1 MKNEDSM
8 KRLKAMA
15 KTLAELMKEQE
26 AQKAR
31 KADAIQEDDMDLAAD
46 MLMDASDFLEEASNL
61 IYQAAAIL
69 RGEDIE
75 ADCCFP
81 YCVMEVCSDDE
92 L

>member
-31 KADAIQEDDMDLAAD
+31 EADAIEEDDMDLAAD
-46 MLMDASDFLEEASNL
+46 MLMEASDLLDEAGDLLS
-61 IYQAAAIL
+61 QAAAIL

-75 ADCCFP
+75 ADCSFP
-81 YCVMEVCSDDE
+81 CCIVEVCCDDE

>member
-31 KADAIQEDDMDLAAD
+31 EADAIEEDDMDLAAD

-69 RGEDIE
+69 KGEDIE
-75 ADCCFP
+75 AFRSP
-81 YCVMEVCSDDE
+81 SYVVEVCCDDE

>member
-31 KADAIQEDDMDLAAD
+31 EADAIEEDDMDLAAD
-46 MLMDASDFLEEASNL
+46 MVRSCL
-61 IYQAAAIL
+61 
-69 RGEDIE
+69 G
-75 ADCCFP
+75 
-81 YCVMEVCSDDE
+81 CSS
-92 L
+92 